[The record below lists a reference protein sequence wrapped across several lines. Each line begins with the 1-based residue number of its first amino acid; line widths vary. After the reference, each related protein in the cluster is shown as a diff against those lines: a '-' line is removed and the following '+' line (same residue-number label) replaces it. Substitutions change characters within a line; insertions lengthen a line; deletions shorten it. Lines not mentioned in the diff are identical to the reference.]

1 MAVPKL
7 WSKSTNVSAGQSRF
21 CSSSRVHDLAGMLEE
36 HPKDPERLLLKFHLQ
51 AVLAQL
57 TRAKVNLKDPEADG
71 STFGGEVDRFPSRT
85 WLECSAPSGRG
96 QAWTGLPWP
105 ATAAGGSAG
114 LPPAVVRASCL
125 HNAVPHLGL
134 APTSHLRPL
143 RLSRCRSGRSRNSG
157 RDARTTPCTMPP
169 PGWDEAVVYLRSSL

>member
-36 HPKDPERLLLKFHLQ
+36 HPKEPERLLLKFHLQ

-71 STFGGEVDRFPSRT
+71 STVGSEVDRFPSRT

-96 QAWTGLPWP
+96 QAWTGLPHGNVKVGWVRRWVRFARRSCGDP
-105 ATAAGGSAG
+105 KGGLMTPKTTTCAGQSGSQRRARFVAG
-114 LPPAVVRASCL
+114 
-125 HNAVPHLGL
+125 
-134 APTSHLRPL
+134 PTSPTGASEKNRALSP
-143 RLSRCRSGRSRNSG
+143 RL
-157 RDARTTPCTMPP
+157 
-169 PGWDEAVVYLRSSL
+169 DERE